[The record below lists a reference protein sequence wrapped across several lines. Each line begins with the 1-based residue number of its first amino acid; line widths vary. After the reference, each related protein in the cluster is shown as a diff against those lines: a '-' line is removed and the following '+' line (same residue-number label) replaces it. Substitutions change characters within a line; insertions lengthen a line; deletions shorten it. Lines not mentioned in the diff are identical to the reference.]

1 MPVARSLAQYKFMV
15 SIDLF
20 ETVTIR
26 FADIVLP
33 DCSYPQS
40 VDSPSNYR
48 SFSAIRRREYPL
60 DGANG
65 LRGRTQSADTNHME
79 SAPHALRRRSAMLQ

>member
-20 ETVTIR
+20 EAVTIR
-26 FADIVLP
+26 FADIALP

-40 VDSPSNYR
+40 VDSPSNYPFI
-48 SFSAIRRREYPL
+48 FSHPAEGI
-60 DGANG
+60 
-65 LRGRTQSADTNHME
+65 SA
-79 SAPHALRRRSAMLQ
+79 